1 MSTGILEVI
10 KQVAV
15 NAYNSTNPVALLY
28 GHVISVNPIKIKIT
42 DTLTLDQEFFVVQG
56 ELTVGDEVSL
66 FRQQGGQK
74 FVVLGKRTK
83 TKTNI
88 VELGGTTK

>member
-1 MSTGILEVI
+1 MSTGILDVI

-15 NAYNSTNPVALLY
+15 EAYNSTNPVSLLY
-28 GHVISVNPIKIKIT
+28 GQVVSVNPIKIKIT

-56 ELTVGDEVSL
+56 ELNVGDEVSL

-74 FVVLGKRTK
+74 YVVLGKRTK